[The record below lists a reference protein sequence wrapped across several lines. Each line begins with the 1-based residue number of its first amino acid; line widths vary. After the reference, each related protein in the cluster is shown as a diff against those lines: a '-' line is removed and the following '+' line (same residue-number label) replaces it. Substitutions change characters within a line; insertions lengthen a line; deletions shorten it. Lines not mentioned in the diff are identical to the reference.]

1 MKKPVHLFVLLQ
13 LLIPVLVNGQQ
24 IAVQLEGDTNFNN
37 NLIQISEAGD
47 DYSSSILAQFSVYVS
62 VINNDPVN
70 KMNPNYRWRIFV
82 HKLDMEWH
90 NKLQLETRRA
100 GNGIRPGNPGTI
112 HINDGESF
120 QQITNIPVY
129 FFGGRGEIVQIP
141 VSLKMSGFS
150 VAMGA
155 RDFETTLVFTVY
167 DD

>member
-1 MKKPVHLFVLLQ
+1 MKKPVKLFVLLQ
-13 LLIPVLVNGQQ
+13 LLIPILVNGQQ
-24 IAVQLEGDTNFNN
+24 LAVQMEGDTNFNN
-37 NLIQISEAGD
+37 NLIQISEAGE
-47 DYSSSILAQFSVYVS
+47 DYSSSILAQSSVYVS
-62 VINNDPVN
+62 VINNDPGQ
-70 KMNPNYRWRIFV
+70 KINPNYRWRVYV
-82 HKLDMEWH
+82 HKLDLEWH
-90 NKLQLETRRA
+90 NKLNLETRRA
-100 GNGIRPGNPGTI
+100 GTGHRPDNPGNV

-141 VSLKMSGFS
+141 VSLQMSGFS